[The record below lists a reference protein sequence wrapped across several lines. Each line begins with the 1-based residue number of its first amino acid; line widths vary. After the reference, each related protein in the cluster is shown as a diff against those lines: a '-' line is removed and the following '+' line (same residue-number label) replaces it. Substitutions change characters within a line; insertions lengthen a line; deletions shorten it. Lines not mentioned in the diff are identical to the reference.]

1 MKKDKKTL
9 LKKALNLPE
18 RPGVYTFY
26 DEHGKVIY
34 VGKAKNL
41 KNRVT
46 TYFQGNLNPKTAKM
60 VSTAGNFEFIV
71 TNTELQALLTECSL
85 IKQHNPFFNIKLKDS
100 TSYPYIRVRHTPM
113 GPSIETV

>member
-41 KNRVT
+41 
-46 TYFQGNLNPKTAKM
+46 
-60 VSTAGNFEFIV
+60 
-71 TNTELQALLTECSL
+71 
-85 IKQHNPFFNIKLKDS
+85 
-100 TSYPYIRVRHTPM
+100 
-113 GPSIETV
+113 